1 MNFIDR
7 VMGWLGYSRVAG
19 ATSSKRDS
27 PTLLQETNIAAYF
40 RLLWAYYENNALYDA
55 TTVALR
61 NFDTGGERV
70 LSLRN
75 PAHGVVEFYA
85 ATVCPGTLE
94 AALPVVA
101 TRDTVAA
108 AIRQIWGWS
117 NWAENKQVA
126 VRQFAAYGNVFIKIS
141 QRTDGSP
148 YMQIIRPD
156 TITAIE
162 QDERGNLIY
171 ARIDTPIANGTGTL
185 TRTEIWAREEMR
197 MWVHALGDASEAQ
210 LGTPTERVAT
220 ADLGIDF
227 VPIVHGRFLSTGGT
241 YGANAYVHALD
252 KIDMLNRYAWRLG
265 RMLFGSK
272 SVWAILANS
281 TDRDGRPLPAVSL
294 KSPDGK
300 SDLNI
305 ADAERDLMIRLPGAS
320 DLKSVVPPLPYA
332 DVLAVVEATEQALER
347 DLPEMRYWRVIESA
361 TSGAEVERR
370 LAPAISRAREARGN
384 FEAVLI
390 RAHMMALTIGAKAN
404 IFKGIGTFENGDF
417 EHSFKERAILPSDAL
432 DIAQLVAARATAGQ
446 LPHLQRWREL
456 GFSDEQITQLS
467 AEREAE
473 LEQSARMLLTD
484 QIVGVR

>member
-19 ATSSKRDS
+19 VTGNTRNSM
-27 PTLLQETNIAAYF
+27 TVLQETNIAAYF

-55 TTVALR
+55 TTVAAR
-61 NFDTGGERV
+61 NFETGGERV

-75 PAHGVVEFYA
+75 PANSVVEFYA
-85 ATVCPGTLE
+85 ATVCPGPLD
-94 AALPVVA
+94 AALPIA
-101 TRDTVAA
+101 AAREPVAA

-117 NWAENKQVA
+117 NWGENKQVA
-126 VRQFAAYGNVFIKIS
+126 IRQFAAYGNVFIKVA

-148 YMQIIRPD
+148 YLQIIRPD
-156 TITAIE
+156 TVTAIE
-162 QDERGNLIY
+162 QDERGNLTY
-171 ARIDTPIANGTGTL
+171 ARIDTPIADGNSTL
-185 TRTEIWAREEMR
+185 TRTEIWTRDEMR
-197 MWVHALGDASEAQ
+197 MWVHALGDANEAQ
-210 LGTPTERVAT
+210 LGTPKERVAT

-227 VPIVHGRFLSTGGT
+227 VPIAHGRFKSTGSI
-241 YGANAYVHALD
+241 YGASAYVHTLD
-252 KIDMLNRYAWRLG
+252 KIDILNRYAWRLG

-272 SVWAILANS
+272 SIWAILTNS
-281 TDRDGRPLPAVSL
+281 VDKDGRPLPAVSL
-294 KSPDGK
+294 KSPDGRT
-300 SDLNI
+300 DINI
-305 ADAERDLMIRLPGAS
+305 ADAERDMMIRLPGAS
-320 DLKSVVPPLPYA
+320 DLKSVVPALPYA

-404 IFKGIGTFENGDF
+404 IFTGIGTFENGDF
-417 EHSFKERAILPSDAL
+417 EHSFEERAILPSDAL

-456 GFSDEQITQLS
+456 GFSDEQIAQLS

>member
-75 PAHGVVEFYA
+75 PAHAVVEFYA
-85 ATVCPGTLE
+85 ATVCPGPLE

-126 VRQFAAYGNVFIKIS
+126 VRQFAAYGNVFIKVA

-148 YMQIIRPD
+148 YLQIIRPD

-162 QDERGNLIY
+162 QDERGNLTY

-417 EHSFKERAILPSDAL
+417 EHSFKERAILPNDAL

-446 LPHLQRWREL
+446 LPYIQRWREL
-456 GFSDEQITQLS
+456 GFNDEMITKLS
-467 AEREAE
+467 AMREAE
-473 LEQSARMLLTD
+473 LEQSARVLLTD